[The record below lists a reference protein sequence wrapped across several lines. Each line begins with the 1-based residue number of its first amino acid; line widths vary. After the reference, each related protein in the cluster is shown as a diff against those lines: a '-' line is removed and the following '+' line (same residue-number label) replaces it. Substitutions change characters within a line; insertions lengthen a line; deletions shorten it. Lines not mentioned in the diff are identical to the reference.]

1 MTYADRIPNR
11 DRPKHTGTRE
21 LAGGKVTR
29 SSDTE
34 PGLIISTHRVFR
46 TAYEAETARIEERTQ
61 DYLNMALKGI
71 GGLIAAVALV
81 ALVGWL

>member
-1 MTYADRIPNR
+1 MTPAITNR
-11 DRPKHTGTRE
+11 KGEVVRSNST
-21 LAGGKVTR
+21 AKVTR
-29 SSDTE
+29 SSDTQ
-34 PGLIISTHRVFR
+34 PGIIISTHRVFR

-81 ALVGWL
+81 ALAGALA